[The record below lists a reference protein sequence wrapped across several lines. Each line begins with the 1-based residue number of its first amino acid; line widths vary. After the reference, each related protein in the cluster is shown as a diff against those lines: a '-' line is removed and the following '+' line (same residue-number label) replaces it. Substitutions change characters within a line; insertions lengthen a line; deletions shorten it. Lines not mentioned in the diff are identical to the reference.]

1 MCVLRGVP
9 RVLAEAADCE
19 AERKQLMSGALSV
32 LSRIRYDLLCIVSKI
47 VTISTLQGY
56 YEIK

>member
-32 LSRIRYDLLCIVSKI
+32 F
-47 VTISTLQGY
+47 
-56 YEIK
+56 